1 MAYSQA
7 LGRGTC
13 VAPPIRMYVNLD
25 QEQAQVLREMLQN
38 TLTQLRIET
47 ARTDSHDFRVML
59 KHREDVVAS
68 LISALSPEQRSQIS

>member
-1 MAYSQA
+1 MASSQA

-13 VAPPIRMYVNLD
+13 VAPPIHMYVNLD

-47 ARTDSHDFRVML
+47 ARTDSHDFRKML
-59 KHREDVVAS
+59 QHREDVVAS